1 MYQQPLTY
9 HPSMRRGGFQ
19 PIVAP
24 MYTSRYMAQAATP
37 PPQGETTAP
46 IPAPVPP
53 PPRKMSTPLA
63 LGLGAG
69 GGALAGY
76 LLTFL
81 LPKVI
86 KKFPKGPDTKTA
98 GIVGGLIGGLT
109 GTGIALLFKD

>member
-37 PPQGETTAP
+37 PPQGATTAP
-46 IPAPVPP
+46 TPAPVPP
-53 PPRKMSTPLA
+53 PAKKMSTPLA

-76 LLTFL
+76 LLHVL
-81 LPKVI
+81 LPKRIQQV
-86 KKFPKGPDTKTA
+86 PQGHHNTA
-98 GIVGGLIGGLT
+98 DAG
-109 GTGIALLFKD
+109 